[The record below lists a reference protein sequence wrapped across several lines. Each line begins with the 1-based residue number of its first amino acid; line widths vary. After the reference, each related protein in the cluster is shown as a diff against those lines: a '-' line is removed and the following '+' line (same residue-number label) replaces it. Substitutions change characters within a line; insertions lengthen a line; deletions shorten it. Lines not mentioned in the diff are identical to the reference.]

1 MLDPCLT
8 WPCLCIFIISLCPGL
23 PRSTASS
30 RTACLFHHVRDPT
43 HLCWTSPFLCKLVL
57 WSRSLETQYSAPPI
71 FTTPPQTRKRKAPNT
86 FDDRAIAAAKSS
98 KREPVP
104 QLETPTTPLTELDS
118 PIPEPMDSEDEYLSD
133 ASSQE
138 EEDFEGTQD
147 SEAGSVGD
155 GKPPSPLCCSF

>member
-1 MLDPCLT
+1 VVS
-8 WPCLCIFIISLCPGL
+8 ISRG
-23 PRSTASS
+23 SVFS
-30 RTACLFHHVRDPT
+30 
-43 HLCWTSPFLCKLVL
+43 
-57 WSRSLETQYSAPPI
+57 PPI

-86 FDDRAIAAAKSS
+86 FEDRAVTAAKSS
-98 KREPVP
+98 KKESAA

-118 PIPEPMDSEDEYLSD
+118 PIPQPMDSDDEFMSD

-155 GKPPSPLCCSF
+155 GQPNSILCSPHKCLSQQVYTVKSWLTLSM

>member
-1 MLDPCLT
+1 VVS
-8 WPCLCIFIISLCPGL
+8 IS
-23 PRSTASS
+23 
-30 RTACLFHHVRDPT
+30 RDSVF
-43 HLCWTSPFLCKLVL
+43 SPH
-57 WSRSLETQYSAPPI
+57 I

-86 FDDRAIAAAKSS
+86 FEDRAITAAKSS
-98 KREPVP
+98 KKESAA

-118 PIPEPMDSEDEYLSD
+118 PIIQPMDSDDEYMSD

-155 GKPPSPLCCSF
+155 GRPTSSPVLI